1 MARICCRPLA
11 IQFTNDPQE
20 LTICIQYDVRKPK
33 SIYNHLQQS
42 RRKSPGINATHPI
55 SAHILV
61 AVLFPL
67 RPDNFEKH
75 RRSQASNQLI
85 LRSKH
90 IRRDLIFTLRHTS
103 ASLHKVGVAVFTG
116 GICEGNSTTFCS
128 LT

>member
-1 MARICCRPLA
+1 M
-11 IQFTNDPQE
+11 Q
-20 LTICIQYDVRKPK
+20 
-33 SIYNHLQQS
+33 
-42 RRKSPGINATHPI
+42 PI
-55 SAHILV
+55 RYQLHILV

-75 RRSQASNQLI
+75 RRSQTSNQLI

-90 IRRDLIFTLRHTS
+90 ICRDLIFTLRHTS
-103 ASLHKVGVAVFTG
+103 ASLHKVGVAEFTG